1 MRNEENTSIRSG
13 IVGSGFAA
21 RFHIEALRKVYGVNV
36 EIVGV
41 YSPTEKN
48 CTAFAGANN
57 LHSFKDLKSLID
69 VSDIVHICT
78 PPSSHELVAVEAL
91 SRNKYVVIEKPFTGY
106 FGEGE
111 KDFSGDD
118 FNRQRGLQKA
128 KESVQKLL
136 KAEAGSEG
144 QICYAEN
151 WVYAPGIQKEK
162 EILVKTGAQIIWM
175 HGEEAHSGSHSPFY
189 GIWSFSGGG
198 SIMGKAV
205 HPLGAA
211 LYLKQIEGLVSQGR
225 PIRPVSVSART
236 HAVTR
241 SKNFRNLGFI
251 KSEYTDIEDFGTM
264 HIVFEDG
271 MFADIIASELVLGG
285 VHNWI
290 EITANN
296 HRTRVNINPNT
307 AMKTFNPKNSQFDDI
322 YTVEKIETKE
332 GWTNISPD
340 EDWFTGYQN
349 EIQDFY
355 QCAATGNKPQSNSIL
370 AADTI
375 LTVYTAYCS
384 AAQGGSEVKI
394 PFEIL

>member
-1 MRNEENTSIRSG
+1 MSNVKGTVRAG

-21 RFHIEALRKVYGVNV
+21 RFHVEALRKVYGVNV
-36 EIVGV
+36 EITGL
-41 YSPTEKN
+41 YSPTESN
-48 CTAFAGANN
+48 CRKFGEETGLKAFPTLA
-57 LHSFKDLKSLID
+57 SLID
-69 VSDIVHICT
+69 GSDVLHVCT
-78 PPSSHELVAVEAL
+78 PPSTHEEIGMAVLAAG
-91 SRNKYVVIEKPFTGY
+91 KYVVIEKPFTGY
-106 FGEGE
+106 FGAG
-111 KDFSGDD
+111 DGNFSGDTFD
-118 FNRQRGLQKA
+118 RQTGLLKA
-128 KESVQKLL
+128 KQSVQNLL
-136 KAEAGSEG
+136 KAESESPG

-151 WVYAPGIQKEK
+151 WVYAPGIQKER
-162 EILVKTGAQIIWM
+162 EILEKTGAQILWM

-189 GIWSFSGGG
+189 GRWAFSGGG

-211 LYLKQIEGLVSQGR
+211 LYLKQIEGTVSRGR
-225 PIRPVSVSART
+225 PIRPASVSART

-241 SKNFRNLGFI
+241 SANFRNLGFI
-251 KSEYTDIEDFGTM
+251 KSEYTDIEDFGAM

-296 HRTRVNINPNT
+296 HRTTVNINPNNS
-307 AMKTFNPKNSQFDDI
+307 MGTFNPQGSQFNDI

-332 GWTNISPD
+332 GWSNISPD
-340 EDWFTGYQN
+340 EDWFTGYQS

-355 QCAATGNKPQSNSIL
+355 QCALTGNSPQSNSII

-375 LTVYTAYCS
+375 LTVYAAYCS
-384 AAQGGSEVKI
+384 AVEGGKEVKI
-394 PFEIL
+394 PLF

>member
-1 MRNEENTSIRSG
+1 MNTNQETIRAG

-21 RFHIEALRKVYGVNV
+21 RFHVEALRKVYGVNV
-36 EIVGV
+36 EITGV
-41 YSPTEKN
+41 YSPTESN
-48 CTAFAGANN
+48 CRNFAQENG
-57 LHSFKDLKSLID
+57 LKPFSSLISLID
-69 VSDIVHICT
+69 ANDVVHVCT
-78 PPSSHELVAVEAL
+78 PPSSHEEIGINVLEQG
-91 SRNKYVVIEKPFTGY
+91 KYVVIEKPFTGY
-106 FGEGE
+106 FGAGVSN
-111 KDFSGDD
+111 FSGDTFD
-118 FNRQRGLQKA
+118 RRKGLQEA
-128 KESVQKLL
+128 RQSVQNLL
-136 KAEAGSEG
+136 KAESESAG

-151 WVYAPGIQKEK
+151 WVYAPGIQKER
-162 EILVKTGAQIIWM
+162 EIIEKTGAQVLWM

-189 GIWSFSGGG
+189 GRWAFSGGG

-211 LYLKQIEGLVSQGR
+211 LYLKQIEGMASQGR
-225 PIRPVSVSART
+225 PIRPSTVSART

-241 SKNFRNLGFI
+241 SDNYRNLGFI
-251 KSEYTDIEDFGTM
+251 KSEYTDIEDFGAM

-307 AMKTFNPKNSQFDDI
+307 SMETFNPQNSQFQDI
-322 YTVEKIETKE
+322 YTIEKIESKE
-332 GWTNISPD
+332 GWSNVSPD
-340 EDWFTGYQN
+340 EDWFTGYQS

-355 QCAATGNKPQSNSIL
+355 QCAASGKNPQSNSTL

-384 AAQGGSEVKI
+384 AAEGGREVKI
-394 PFEIL
+394 PL